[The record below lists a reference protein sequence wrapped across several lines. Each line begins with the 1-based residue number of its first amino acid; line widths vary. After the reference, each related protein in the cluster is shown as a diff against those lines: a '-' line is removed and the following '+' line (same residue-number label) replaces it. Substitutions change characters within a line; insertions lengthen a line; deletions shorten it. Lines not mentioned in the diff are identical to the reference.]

1 MARKNACATESWQ
14 CKYKS
19 RTYSNTWIAAK
30 LKGKWAGRQKGMGK
44 GEKQKRKLQGSN
56 ATPSC
61 MYLVKYYNA

>member
-1 MARKNACATESWQ
+1 MKEINIRTSGDVNTKLECIVIKRK
-14 CKYKS
+14 
-19 RTYSNTWIAAK
+19 
-30 LKGKWAGRQKGMGK
+30 GAGRQKGMGK